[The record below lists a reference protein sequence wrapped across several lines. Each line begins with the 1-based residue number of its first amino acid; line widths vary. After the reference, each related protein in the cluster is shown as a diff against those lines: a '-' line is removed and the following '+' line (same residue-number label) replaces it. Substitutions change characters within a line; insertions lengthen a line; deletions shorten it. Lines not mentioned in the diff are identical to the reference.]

1 MSVCVCVYSEE
12 DSAGDYMQSV
22 QHVLEEVSEV
32 WALESVVAHLEL
44 GYSGTCDCIAT
55 YRCEETLYTVLG
67 HHFRK
72 FRISGGFYHW
82 DFSNPEQMYIRIL
95 HLYI

>member
-1 MSVCVCVYSEE
+1 MCVCVCVYSEE
-12 DSAGDYMQSV
+12 DSAGGYLRSV

-67 HHFRK
+67 VSLQKVQNFRR
-72 FRISGGFYHW
+72 FLSLGF
-82 DFSNPEQMYIRIL
+82 Q
-95 HLYI
+95 